1 MEKSEVFVSYF
12 EMGNLNIL
20 RKFVLG
26 LHGNEPDTGM
36 CYKHNLYGATHK
48 IRIENW
54 NVAVHAECVPT

>member
-36 CYKHNLYGATHK
+36 CYEHNLYGATHK
-48 IRIENW
+48 IRIEN
-54 NVAVHAECVPT
+54 